1 MNDIDNI
8 LEKYFD
14 GESSVEEEQ
23 SLIHYFQSES
33 VSEEHV
39 KYVPIFQHFAK
50 EKEVNKSV
58 KRTETFKLT
67 RLYLAIASC
76 AALLLGIVMYMQ
88 LAPSNDMKS
97 IVYVDGK
104 RIHNKEI
111 FKAEVLNTII
121 SIEEKDAIAIESQ
134 IDILDTFLE

>member
-76 AALLLGIVMYMQ
+76 AAALSPARHAALNFFTAVRTVLL
-88 LAPSNDMKS
+88 A
-97 IVYVDGK
+97 
-104 RIHNKEI
+104 
-111 FKAEVLNTII
+111 
-121 SIEEKDAIAIESQ
+121 
-134 IDILDTFLE
+134 